1 MEFLPSNWSL
11 HLSSFDGI
19 SKLLEQ
25 SDENQIKD
33 LLRMKLSEQGY
44 SLLIALELGN
54 DLSSLSYVQIDA
66 QGNITAVKNHDVGDG
81 GTTISVGIYV
91 KASDMNRIQMLYNL
105 EIDWAD

>member
-1 MEFLPSNWSL
+1 MEFLPSIWSL

-66 QGNITAVKNHDVGDG
+66 QGNITAVITGKIGE
-81 GTTISVGIYV
+81 
-91 KASDMNRIQMLYNL
+91 MQF
-105 EIDWAD
+105 

>member
-11 HLSSFDGI
+11 HLSSLDGI

-66 QGNITAVKNHDVGDG
+66 QGNITAVITGKIGE
-81 GTTISVGIYV
+81 
-91 KASDMNRIQMLYNL
+91 MQF
-105 EIDWAD
+105 

>member
-1 MEFLPSNWSL
+1 MSGICTDYTGRCQKYFNQLRGEIPLVGVSPFKLVFTFEF
-11 HLSSFDGI
+11 
-19 SKLLEQ
+19 KLLEQ

-66 QGNITAVKNHDVGDG
+66 QGNITAVITGKIGE
-81 GTTISVGIYV
+81 
-91 KASDMNRIQMLYNL
+91 MQF
-105 EIDWAD
+105 